1 LHPLGNIHDPGS
13 DSFGEKCWFE
23 RSNRQETFR
32 QWFWLRP
39 IFFGKSLTQGSVK
52 SVKRPFPIAALMAR
66 DIFPLDPIADDSS
79 RRLFEAEG
87 DAASGLPK
95 IRVAYRV
102 LGDKLDFKMLAV
114 LDP

>member
-1 LHPLGNIHDPGS
+1 
-13 DSFGEKCWFE
+13 
-23 RSNRQETFR
+23 
-32 QWFWLRP
+32 
-39 IFFGKSLTQGSVK
+39 
-52 SVKRPFPIAALMAR
+52 MAR